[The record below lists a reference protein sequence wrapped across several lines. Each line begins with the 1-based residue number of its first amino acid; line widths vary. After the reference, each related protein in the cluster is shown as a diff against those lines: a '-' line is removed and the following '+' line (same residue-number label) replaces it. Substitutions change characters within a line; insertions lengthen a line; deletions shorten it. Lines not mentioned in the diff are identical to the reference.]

1 MSRFF
6 ATGSDSETESGEEEV
21 AITSYNKTVAYVRGI
36 VIYVYIYICI
46 CVYFI
51 LNLIFNFSNLVMKK
65 RK

>member
-36 VIYVYIYICI
+36 VIYVYIYLYMCI
-46 CVYFI
+46 FYI
-51 LNLIFNFSNLVMKK
+51 EFNFQF
-65 RK
+65 